1 MTGPSTPETAG
12 ADCAAM
18 SPPPSSAAADAAESR
33 ASQRLDLAVAGMT
46 CGHCVRAVSN
56 ALNGLPGVEVDD
68 VRIGRASVR
77 LEPKTVLPAA
87 LIEVLREA
95 GYAASFASGSGLGNG
110 AGTAVS
116 AEAKTGLPQAPTSG
130 GCCSS
135 R

>member
-1 MTGPSTPETAG
+1 MTGPSTPKTAG
-12 ADCAAM
+12 ANCAAM
-18 SPPPSSAAADAAESR
+18 SPPLSPAAASAAESR
-33 ASQRLDLAVAGMT
+33 APERFDLAIAGMT

-87 LIEVLREA
+87 LIEVLARPA
-95 GYAASFASGSGLGNG
+95 TRPASRQGRAWQRWHGGQCGGQDGS
-110 AGTAVS
+110 S
-116 AEAKTGLPQAPTSG
+116 QW
-130 GCCSS
+130 

>member
-1 MTGPSTPETAG
+1 MTGPSTPETA
-12 ADCAAM
+12 ATDCAAM
-18 SPPPSSAAADAAESR
+18 SPPPFSAAADAAESR

-68 VRIGRASVR
+68 VRIGRVSVR
-77 LEPKTVLPAA
+77 LEPGTVLPAA
-87 LIEVLREA
+87 LIQALREA
-95 GYAASFASGSGLGNG
+95 GYPASLASGSGLGNG

-116 AEAKTGLPQAPTSG
+116 AEAKTGLRQAPMSG